1 MIGGKTKTEANYRAL
16 MLDSSSSLKDFSM
29 DRKKYFKKYIL
40 NEVVEE
46 KENHAANMGRI
57 VETLLMEPEE
67 MDNRFYMS
75 AITSSPTGLMLE
87 FVEAL
92 YRHTKDA
99 TDESGK
105 VTRPMNELLED
116 AYKDSGFKIK
126 YEAVISKFVGSD
138 AEIYYNEIRK
148 VRTNNLTVVT
158 SQDITK
164 AEQIVEE
171 LRTNFATSHI
181 VNLVNSVNYTVI
193 NQFQIENY
201 EVDGHM
207 FKSMLDKMIVNHQL
221 RKIEIYDLKC
231 TWSVENFYEEY
242 YLYRR
247 AYIQAYLYYKA
258 VQSLTKDKDSE
269 YYGYTVEYPQF
280 IVCDSTNYHN
290 PLIYTLDESDMKD
303 AYEGFEHKG
312 RTYPGVKNIISDLKW
327 ALDNNIWNISRQNHA
342 SQGII
347 NIKSK

>member
-1 MIGGKTKTEANYRAL
+1 
-16 MLDSSSSLKDFSM
+16 
-29 DRKKYFKKYIL
+29 
-40 NEVVEE
+40 
-46 KENHAANMGRI
+46 
-57 VETLLMEPEE
+57 
-67 MDNRFYMS
+67 
-75 AITSSPTGLMLE
+75 MLE

-92 YRHTKDA
+92 YRHTRDA

-126 YEAVISKFVGSD
+126 YEAVINKFIGSD

-148 VRTNNLTVVT
+148 VRTNNLTVIS
-158 SQDITK
+158 SQDITQ
-164 AEQIVEE
+164 AEKIVEE
-171 LRTNFATSHI
+171 LRTNFTTAHI
-181 VNLVNSVNYTVI
+181 VNLVNSINYSVI

-207 FKSMLDKMIVNHQL
+207 FKSMLDKVIVNHQS
-221 RKIEIYDLKC
+221 RTIEIYDLKC

-258 VQSLTKDKDSE
+258 VESLTKDSNSE
-269 YYGYTVEYPQF
+269 YYGYSVNYPQF
-280 IVCDSTNYHN
+280 IVCDSANYYN

-312 RTYPGVKNIISDLKW
+312 RTYKGVKNIISDLKW
-327 ALDNNIWNISRQNHA
+327 TVENNMWNITRENHL
-342 SQGII
+342 SGGVI